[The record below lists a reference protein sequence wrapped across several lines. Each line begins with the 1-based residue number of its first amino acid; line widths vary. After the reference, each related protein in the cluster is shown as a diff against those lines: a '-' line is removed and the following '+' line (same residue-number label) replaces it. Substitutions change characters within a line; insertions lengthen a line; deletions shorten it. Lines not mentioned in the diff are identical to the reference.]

1 MGSNVHANALARRSV
16 FRGAAF
22 ADVILDILQ
31 QLLRLPSLHSSIFPL
46 GAPEPR
52 RATDDDCG
60 TCLSEFKKNLSES
73 KKSPAVQRHAE
84 QRTLPNLLLHAIN
97 GNIT

>member
-1 MGSNVHANALARRSV
+1 MGGNVHANALARRSV

-31 QLLRLPSLHSSIFPL
+31 QLLRLPYRRPELLHSSIFPL

-60 TCLSEFKKNLSES
+60 TCLSESKKNLSE
-73 KKSPAVQRHAE
+73 V
-84 QRTLPNLLLHAIN
+84 
-97 GNIT
+97 